1 MAGNWPNRPEKAAP
15 MACNACSPLPSG
27 MRTASVTNCA
37 AMSWPTS
44 QIRMRWWL
52 LTRPA
57 FPSEAISLQE
67 WPLNS
72 VAAPNRSKIVRSGSF
87 SPLSAAVATR
97 CSTGN
102 SIFPADF
109 LQDRA
114 RCEKAGI
121 PETVSFQTKC
131 ELARAMME
139 RLHQAQIPVAWV
151 VADTVYGNN
160 LDLRTW
166 LEDHHYWFALAVAST
181 EPIGVMTAQGRTL
194 LTVAQAE
201 QRFVNEQEWRR
212 FSVKTGTKGPLLFE
226 WACLPILH
234 RRAR

>member
-1 MAGNWPNRPEKAAP
+1 
-15 MACNACSPLPSG
+15 
-27 MRTASVTNCA
+27 
-37 AMSWPTS
+37 
-44 QIRMRWWL
+44 
-52 LTRPA
+52 
-57 FPSEAISLQE
+57 
-67 WPLNS
+67 
-72 VAAPNRSKIVRSGSF
+72 
-87 SPLSAAVATR
+87 VATR

-166 LEDHHYWFALAVAST
+166 LEDHHYWFAPLGRLDRT
-181 EPIGVMTAQGRTL
+181 DWGQTAQGRTL

>member
-1 MAGNWPNRPEKAAP
+1 
-15 MACNACSPLPSG
+15 

-52 LTRPA
+52 VTRPA
-57 FPSEAISLQE
+57 LPREAISLKE

-87 SPLSAAVATR
+87 SPISAAVATR

-166 LEDHHYWFALAVAST
+166 VEGHHYWFALAVAST
-181 EPIGVMTAQGRTL
+181 EPSGVMTAQGRKL

-226 WACLPILH
+226 RACLPILH